1 MSKYQVVKIE
11 ELDRIPVSGA
21 DVTWRPV
28 RRTLGITAFG
38 INAYTGEPGE
48 NVVEEHTEERLR
60 HEELYVVISGRA
72 RFELDGESVDASAG
86 TLVFLSEPSVKRHAV
101 AQEPGTTVL
110 AIGGKPGLHETSAWE
125 YFFAAYSR
133 AEQGDFERAIADMN
147 EGLAEQP
154 DQPALHYHLAC
165 IESRAG
171 HLDEA
176 RRHLDRAVEL
186 DPALRKWADE
196 DEDLA
201 PLRSPPEA

>member
-1 MSKYQVVKIE
+1 M
-11 ELDRIPVSGA
+11 
-21 DVTWRPV
+21 
-28 RRTLGITAFG
+28 RRSLGITAFG

-48 NVVEEHTEERLR
+48 NVVEEHTEGGSG

-72 RFELDGESVDASAG
+72 RFELDGETVDASAG
-86 TLVFLSEPSVKRHAV
+86 TLVFLPEPTVKRHAV
-101 AQEPGTTVL
+101 AEEQGTTVL

-125 YFFAAYSR
+125 YFFAAYSC
-133 AEQGDFERAIADMN
+133 AEQGDFDAAIADME
-147 EGLAEQP
+147 EGLRRARRSSAP
-154 DQPALHYHLAC
+154 DSITTSPA
-165 IESRAG
+165 SRAAAG

-176 RRHLDRAVEL
+176 RQHLDRAVEL

>member
-1 MSKYQVVKIE
+1 MSKYEVLKID

-21 DVTWRPV
+21 DVMWRPV
-28 RRTLGITAFG
+28 RRRLGITAFG

-48 NVVEEHTEERLR
+48 NVVEKHDEERLG

-72 RFELDGESVDASAG
+72 RFELDGESVDAPAG
-86 TLVFLSEPSVKRHAV
+86 TLVFLSEPGVERRAV
-101 AQEPGTTVL
+101 AEEPGTTVL

-125 YFFAAYSR
+125 YFFAAYSH
-133 AEQGDFERAIADMN
+133 AERGDFDRAIADIQ
-147 EGLAEQP
+147 EGLAEKP
-154 DQPALHYHLAC
+154 DSPPLHYHLAC

-171 HLDEA
+171 RLDDARLHLDQA
-176 RRHLDRAVEL
+176 LEL
-186 DPALRKWADE
+186 DPGLRKWAAE

>member
-1 MSKYQVVKIE
+1 VSKYEVVKID

-28 RRTLGITAFG
+28 RRRLGITAFG

-48 NVVEEHTEERLR
+48 NVVEEHTEERFR

-72 RFELDGESVDASAG
+72 RFELDGESVDAPAG
-86 TLVFLSEPSVKRHAV
+86 TLVFLGEPEVKRHAV
-101 AQEPGTTVL
+101 AEEPGTTVL
-110 AIGGKPGLHETSAWE
+110 AIGGKPGVHQTSAWE
-125 YFFAAYSR
+125 YFFAAYSYADR
-133 AEQGDFERAIADMN
+133 GDLDRAIANLN

-154 DQPALHYHLAC
+154 DSPPLHYHLAC

-171 HLDEA
+171 QLEQAREHLG
-176 RRHLDRAVEL
+176 RALEL
-186 DPALRKWADE
+186 DPGLRKWADE

>member
-1 MSKYQVVKIE
+1 VSKYRVLKID

-28 RRTLGITAFG
+28 RRRLGITAFG
-38 INAYTGEPGE
+38 INAYTGDAGE
-48 NVVEEHTEERLR
+48 NVVEKHTEERLR

-72 RFELDGESVDASAG
+72 RFELDGDSVDAPAG
-86 TLVFLSEPSVKRHAV
+86 TLVFLSDPAVERYAV
-101 AQEPGTTVL
+101 AQEPATAVL

-125 YFFAAYSR
+125 YFFAAYSH
-133 AEQGDFERAIADMN
+133 AERGDFDRAVADME

-154 DQPALHYHLAC
+154 DHPALHYHLAC
-165 IESRAG
+165 IQSRAG
-171 HLDEA
+171 HVDEA
-176 RRHLDRAVEL
+176 TRHLERALKL
-186 DPALRKWADE
+186 DPGLRKWADE

>member
-1 MSKYQVVKIE
+1 MSKYEVLKID

-21 DVTWRPV
+21 DVMWRPV
-28 RRTLGITAFG
+28 RRRLGITAFG

-48 NVVEEHTEERLR
+48 NVVEKHDEERLG

-72 RFELDGESVDASAG
+72 RFELDGESVDAPAG
-86 TLVFLSEPSVKRHAV
+86 TLVFLSEPGVERRAV
-101 AQEPGTTVL
+101 AEEPGTTVL

-125 YFFAAYSR
+125 YFFAAYSH
-133 AEQGDFERAIADMN
+133 AERGDFDRAVADIQ
-147 EGLAEQP
+147 EGLAEKP
-154 DQPALHYHLAC
+154 DSPPLHYHLAC

-171 HLDEA
+171 RLDDARLHLDQA
-176 RRHLDRAVEL
+176 LEL
-186 DPALRKWADE
+186 DPGLRKWAAE

>member
-1 MSKYQVVKIE
+1 MSKYEVLKID

-21 DVTWRPV
+21 DVMWRPV
-28 RRTLGITAFG
+28 RRRLGITAFG

-48 NVVEEHTEERLR
+48 NVVEKHDEERLG

-72 RFELDGESVDASAG
+72 RFELDGESVDAPAG
-86 TLVFLSEPSVKRHAV
+86 TLVFLSEPGVERRAV
-101 AQEPGTTVL
+101 AEEPGTTVL

-125 YFFAAYSR
+125 YFFAAYSH
-133 AEQGDFERAIADMN
+133 AERGDFDRAIADIQ
-147 EGLAEQP
+147 EGLAEKP
-154 DQPALHYHLAC
+154 DSPPLHYHLAC

-171 HLDEA
+171 RLDDARLHLDQA
-176 RRHLDRAVEL
+176 LGL
-186 DPALRKWADE
+186 DPGLRKWAAE